1 MKFLTRSN
9 ERKWNL
15 RHDGAMRLA
24 IFLFVLCI
32 GAQMAFWSHTRKI
45 MPEMGI
51 VADVPGE
58 RTVRALSFGDEE
70 AFFRLL
76 ALNIQSSGDTFGR
89 FTALYKYD
97 YNKLYHWF
105 HLLDSLNNRS
115 NYLPAMA
122 TYYFSQTQNPKD
134 VRYIVDYLDEYT
146 DGRVKEKWWWVV
158 QGVYL
163 AMHKMEDNNRAIQLA
178 DRLRGVRGIP
188 IWAQQMPAFVEENR
202 GEFGDALTIIQDILK
217 HPEDFSQG
225 ELNFMRYFIDE
236 RLGKLDSV
244 KKELDAI
251 DAQKKAE
258 AAKAK
263 AEGRT
268 IVDPYVGPPSDV
280 GAPQAPPGVGATVGQ

>member
-1 MKFLTRSN
+1 MRFLSRNSSK

-15 RHDGAMRLA
+15 RRDRAMQVA
-24 IFLFVLCI
+24 VLSFI
-32 GAQMAFWSHTRKI
+32 LLLGGQVAFWSHTRNI

-58 RTVRALSFGDEE
+58 RTVRALSMGDEE
-70 AFFRLL
+70 TFFRLL

-105 HLLDSLNNRS
+105 RLLDGLNNQS

-122 TYYFSQTQNPKD
+122 TYYFSQTQNPAD
-134 VRYIVDYLDEYT
+134 VRYLVDYLDEYT
-146 DGRVKEKWWWVV
+146 EGRVKEKWWWVV

-163 AMHKMEDNNRAIQLA
+163 AQHKMKDTNRALELSQ
-178 DRLRGVRGIP
+178 RLRGVRGIP
-188 IWAQQMPAFVEENR
+188 IWAQQMPAFIQESR
-202 GEFGDALTIIQDILK
+202 GEFGDALAIIQDILK
-217 HPEDFSQG
+217 HPDDFSEG
-225 ELNFMRYFIDE
+225 ELNFMKYFVDE

-244 KKELDAI
+244 KKEI
-251 DAQKKAE
+251 DAVRAQKEAE

-268 IVDPYVGPPSDV
+268 IVEPYVGPPSDV
-280 GAPQAPPGVGATVGQ
+280 GAPQAPAGAMGPQ

>member
-1 MKFLTRSN
+1 MFFKNRTT

-15 RHDGAMRLA
+15 RHDRAMQAALL
-24 IFLFVLCI
+24 LFFILLC
-32 GAQMAFWSHTRKI
+32 GQVGFWSHTRNI

-70 AFFRLL
+70 TFFRLL

-105 HLLDSLNNRS
+105 RLLDGLNNRS

-122 TYYFSQTQNPKD
+122 TYYFSQSQNPND
-134 VRYIVDYLDEYT
+134 VRYLVDYLDEYT
-146 DGRVKEKWWWVV
+146 ADRVKEKWWWVV

-163 AMHKMEDNNRAIQLA
+163 AQHKMKDQARALKLSQ
-178 DRLRGVRGIP
+178 RLRGVRGIP
-188 IWAQQMPAFVEENR
+188 IWAQQMPAFVQENR
-202 GEFGDALTIIQDILK
+202 GEFGDALAIIQDILK

-225 ELNFMRYFIDE
+225 ELNFMRYFVDE
-236 RLGKLDSV
+236 RLGKLDTV
-244 KKELDAI
+244 KKEMDAI
-251 DAQKKAE
+251 QQQKLDE
-258 AAKAK
+258 AATAK
-263 AEGRT
+263 AEGRE
-268 IVDPYVGPPSDV
+268 IVEPYNGPPSDV
-280 GAPQAPPGVGATVGQ
+280 GAPRAPSGM

>member
-1 MKFLTRSN
+1 MLFKNRTT

-15 RHDGAMRLA
+15 RRDRAMQLA
-24 IFLFVLCI
+24 VLSFVLLL
-32 GAQMAFWSHTRKI
+32 GGQVGFWSHTRSI

-51 VADVPGE
+51 VPDVPGE
-58 RTVRALSFGDEE
+58 RTVSALSFGDEE

-105 HLLDSLNNRS
+105 RLLDGLNNQS

-122 TYYFSQTQNPKD
+122 TYYFSQTQNPAD
-134 VRYIVDYLDEYT
+134 VRYLVDYLDEYT
-146 DGRVKEKWWWVV
+146 EGRVKEKWWWVV
-158 QGVYL
+158 QGAYL
-163 AMHKMEDNNRAIQLA
+163 AQHKLQDNNRALELA
-178 DRLRGVRGIP
+178 QRLRGVRGIP
-188 IWAQQMPAFVEENR
+188 VWAQQMPAFIQENR
-202 GEFGDALTIIQDILK
+202 GEFGDALAIIQDILK
-217 HPEDFSQG
+217 HPEDFSEG

-251 DAQKKAE
+251 QAQKKAE

-263 AEGRT
+263 AEGRE
-268 IVDPYVGPPSDV
+268 IIEPYVGPPPDV
-280 GAPQAPPGVGATVGQ
+280 GAARAPGM